1 MAKKKSKTKIW
12 LIVGGVILV
21 VLILWLVMGYNKLV
35 GLDNSVTESW
45 ANVETQYQRR
55 LDLIPNLVNTVE
67 GAVAFE
73 KETQT
78 EIAALRTGITKA
90 KQALSSAVTP
100 EQQQAALA
108 ESDAVVSRF
117 QGLNINVENY
127 PQLKATENFLSL
139 QDELAGTENRVAVAR
154 KDFNAAIK
162 NYNNAVRKVPTN
174 LIASVFGFEKK
185 QSFEANEGAATAP
198 KVEF

>member
-1 MAKKKSKTKIW
+1 MAKKKNNTKIW
-12 LIVGGVILV
+12 LIVGGVILI

-35 GLDNSVTESW
+35 SLDNSIGESW

-55 LDLIPNLVNTVE
+55 LDLIPNLVSTVE

-73 KETQT
+73 KDTQT
-78 EIAALRTGITKA
+78 EIAAIRTGVAKA
-90 KQALSSAVTP
+90 KSALASATTP
-100 EQQQAALA
+100 EQQAAALA
-108 ESDAVVSRF
+108 ESDAVVSKF
-117 QGLNINVENY
+117 SGLNINVENY

-162 NYNNAVRKVPTN
+162 RYNDAVRKVPTN
-174 LIASVFGFEKK
+174 LSASMFGFERKD
-185 QSFEANEGAATAP
+185 SFAAVEGAEQAP

>member
-1 MAKKKSKTKIW
+1 MAKKKNNKKIW
-12 LIVGGVILV
+12 LIVGGVILIA
-21 VLILWLVMGYNKLV
+21 LILWLVMGYNKLV
-35 GLDNSVTESW
+35 GLDNTVTESW

-55 LDLIPNLVNTVE
+55 LDLIPNLVSTVE

-78 EIAALRTGITKA
+78 EIAAIRAGVTKA
-90 KQALSSAVTP
+90 KQALSSAATP
-100 EQQQAALA
+100 EQQQAAIA
-108 ESDAVVSRF
+108 ESDAVISKYS
-117 QGLNINVENY
+117 GLNINVENY

-162 NYNNAVRKVPTN
+162 QYNNAVRKVPTN
-174 LIASVFGFEKK
+174 LIASIFGFDKK
-185 QSFEANEGAATAP
+185 DSFEAQEGAEQAP
-198 KVEF
+198 KVQF

>member
-1 MAKKKSKTKIW
+1 MAKKKNKTKIW
-12 LIVGGVILV
+12 LIAGGVILI
-21 VLILWLVMGYNKLV
+21 VLILWLVLGYNKLV
-35 GLDNSVTESW
+35 GLDNTVAESW

-55 LDLIPNLVNTVE
+55 LDLIPNLVSTVE

-78 EIAALRTGITKA
+78 QIAEIRTGVAKA
-90 KQALSSAVTP
+90 KAALSSAVTP

-108 ESDAVVSRF
+108 ESDAVMRKF
-117 QGLNINVENY
+117 GGLNINVENY

-162 NYNNAVRKVPTN
+162 QYNNAVRKVPTN
-174 LIASVFGFEKK
+174 IIASTFGFDKK
-185 QSFEANEGAATAP
+185 ESFGAEEGAEKAP
-198 KVEF
+198 KVAF

>member
-1 MAKKKSKTKIW
+1 MAKKTNKTKIW

-35 GLDNSVTESW
+35 GLDNSVAESW

-67 GAVAFE
+67 GAVQFE

-78 EIAALRTGITKA
+78 EIVALRTGVAKA
-90 KQALSSAVTP
+90 KQALSSATTP

-162 NYNNAVRKVPTN
+162 QYNNAVRKVPTN
-174 LIASVFGFEKK
+174 LIASVFGFDRKE
-185 QSFEANEGAATAP
+185 SFEADEGAEKAP